1 MAPTLAE
8 RLGPSGY
15 VPFPTDVFLED
26 RTGQPPI
33 STEIL
38 AIEGAL
44 PVFQG
49 QGALADPG
57 LRSALVGVLGSQG
70 EPGRSIT
77 SYGTVLVMEVPAWAT
92 LISPSDPSAL
102 PTLVIRSSRA
112 APLASA
118 AAPSQRVPRRARPP
132 ATAITPA
139 EELRSVTGLAPG
151 MLADLFGVSRTT
163 FYKWIEGATP
173 RDERF
178 QHLVDVVTHVKDAR
192 QRLPSSVDFAAWLRT
207 PISPGA
213 KTPLEYLREARFS
226 VFRGLVLRAASAG
239 LAQPVAST
247 IPSRPM
253 SRTERAIARERIS
266 PTPRV
271 DDDEG

>member
-1 MAPTLAE
+1 MAPTLTE

-15 VPFPTDVFLED
+15 VPFPTDVVMED

-44 PVFQG
+44 PVFQR

-70 EPGRSIT
+70 EPGGSIT

-92 LISPSDPSAL
+92 LVSPSDPSAL
-102 PTLVIRSSRA
+102 PMLVIRATRA
-112 APLASA
+112 TPVAPV
-118 AAPSQRVPRRARPP
+118 APSQRVPRRARPP
-132 ATAITPA
+132 ATVITPA
-139 EELRSVTGLAPG
+139 EELRSLTGLAPG

-178 QHLVDVVTHVKDAR
+178 QHLVDVVTHVRDAR

-239 LAQPVAST
+239 LAQTVAST

-253 SRTERAIARERIS
+253 SRSERAIARERIS

-271 DDDEG
+271 EDDEG